1 MSEESVNTN
10 MNRLK
15 GWLVCL
21 IPFVVVTIYIFMA
34 APKVDLSN
42 LDKLITVTPSTE
54 TSSIMSFYDGNIYY
68 ND

>member
-1 MSEESVNTN
+1 